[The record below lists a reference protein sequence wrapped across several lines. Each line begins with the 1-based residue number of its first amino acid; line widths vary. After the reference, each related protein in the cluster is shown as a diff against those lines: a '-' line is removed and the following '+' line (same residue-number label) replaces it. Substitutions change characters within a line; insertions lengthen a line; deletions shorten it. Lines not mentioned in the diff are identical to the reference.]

1 MRSSVLFDWICKY
14 QPDAHCEFA
23 HGWWNSAEFWQ
34 LLSSDFESLDFGV
47 IASFSMTT
55 PPPASI
61 ITMPVVS
68 ARSPKLE
75 IFFKE
80 SWVVEPNYTVTVKRQ
95 LPDPI
100 ILLDIL
106 QPIDQENKWLLQD
119 FPGAYLYEPY
129 REGAPAFSGCVKNQ
143 HLLYGLFHILSLQA
157 GE

>member
-1 MRSSVLFDWICKY
+1 MRSSGLFDWICKY
-14 QPDAHCEFA
+14 QPDARCEFA

-55 PPPASI
+55 PPPTSI

-80 SWVVEPNYTVTVKRQ
+80 SWVVEPNYTVTIKRQ
-95 LPDPI
+95 LPGPI
-100 ILLDIL
+100 NLLDIL
-106 QPIDQENKWLLQD
+106 QPIDQNINGCYRIFPVLISTSLIVKELL
-119 FPGAYLYEPY
+119 L
-129 REGAPAFSGCVKNQ
+129 SLGCVKNQ
-143 HLLYGLFHILSLQA
+143 HLLEACFHILSLQA